1 MPERAVP
8 HRCRVSWRASGVAR
22 AAIGSSSSKKLHL
35 QRSYVIVDRE
45 AVPARVR
52 PSWDHL
58 GRARIHS
65 SLLGPSEAPL
75 PTPEHTRSTHTH
87 THTHAHTLAHTR
99 FRFLLSITQHNFRS
113 SLQLKPWAERSC
125 TGAKLVAHAAPP
137 RRRAEAPRCG
147 HSGEA
152 GCAYRMWNS
161 LFATGKQQPPH
172 KTSAACCKTQARR
185 PPTPR
190 GNTPPVCAGW
200 G

>member
-1 MPERAVP
+1 MQGKPAGIGRRA
-8 HRCRVSWRASGVAR
+8 RCDR
-22 AAIGSSSSKKLHL
+22 IFKFEETTSSKKLRHR
-35 QRSYVIVDRE
+35 RSRGRTC
-45 AVPARVR
+45 ACQAQ
-52 PSWDHL
+52 L
-58 GRARIHS
+58 GPPRARSHS
-65 SLLGPSEAPL
+65 LVAPRSLRGA
-75 PTPEHTRSTHTH
+75 TPYTRAHTQHTHTH

-99 FRFLLSITQHNFRS
+99 FRFLLSITQHNFSS
-113 SLQLKPWAERSC
+113 SLQLKPRAERSC

-152 GCAYRMWNS
+152 GCACRMWNS

-172 KTSAACCKTQARR
+172 KTSALCCTTQARR